1 MAVLGTMNTLQVI
14 RQVEFGVYLD
24 GDQYGDILLPNR
36 EMPKDAEVELE
47 DWLNVFIYLDS
58 EDRVIATTRKP
69 KAQVGEF
76 ASLKVVDINRVGLFL
91 DWGLSKDLLLPHS
104 EEKKPLQVDDYVV
117 VYVYQ
122 DERTGRLVA
131 TAHLDSFLQD
141 TAEADTYAKGQ
152 AVSVLIAERTDLGY
166 KAIIDKTYWGLIHNN
181 EVFKFIRPGMQETAY
196 IREIRE
202 DGRIS
207 LSLQS
212 QGAEMRDE
220 LAERILQ
227 AIDEAGGRL
236 ALSDKSPAAE
246 IAEAFGVSKG
256 NFKKALGGLYK
267 QQLISIYPTY
277 IERTAS

>member
-1 MAVLGTMNTLQVI
+1 MNTLQVI

-36 EMPKDAEVELE
+36 EMPKDVTVEVE

-117 VYVYQ
+117 VFVYQ
-122 DERTGRLVA
+122 EERTGRLVA
-131 TAHLDSFLQD
+131 TAHLDSFLKD
-141 TAEADTYAKGQ
+141 FAEPETYSKGQ
-152 AVSVLIAERTDLGY
+152 PVEVLIAERTDLGY

-196 IREIRE
+196 VREIRE

-207 LSLQS
+207 LSLQP

-220 LAERILQ
+220 LAEQIMQQLQ
-227 AIDEAGGRL
+227 AAGGQL
-236 ALSDKSPAAE
+236 PLSDKSPAEA
-246 IAEAFGVSKG
+246 IAAAFSVSKG
-256 NFKKALGGLYK
+256 NFKKALGSLYK
-267 QQLISIYPTY
+267 QGLITIYPTH
-277 IERTAS
+277 IELNTDQ